1 MKRRTPIDPAMLS
14 PPTIAGREAAITP
27 PNTRKSTTA
36 TKGKASTSIRF
47 WSVAMV
53 PVSALAIGS
62 RPASW
67 ILPSFSFCR
76 SGSMSL

>member
-1 MKRRTPIDPAMLS
+1 MLR
-14 PPTIAGREAAITP
+14 PPTITGREAAITP
-27 PNTRKSTTA
+27 PNTKKSTTA
-36 TKGKASTSIRF
+36 TSGSASTSIRF

-67 ILPSFSFCR
+67 TLPPLSFCR

>member
-1 MKRRTPIDPAMLS
+1 MPSEPAMLR
-14 PPTIAGREAAITP
+14 PPTMAGRPAAITP
-27 PNTRKSTTA
+27 PKTRNSTTA
-36 TKGKASTSIRF
+36 TSGSASTSMRF

-67 ILPSFSFCR
+67 TLPPSSFCR
-76 SGSMSL
+76 SGSMAL